1 MFLLHL
7 GQTLFLS
14 NPMDAA
20 DAGTTLTGT
29 MMKLRVIAAAVA
41 VAISPALAAA
51 QTPQQLADL
60 DLEDLMRISVQR
72 VFGASERLQ
81 PVTEAPSAVTIV
93 TADEI
98 RRYGYRTLGEILAG
112 VRGFFVS
119 NDRNYSYLGARG
131 FGRPG
136 DYNTRVLLLVNG
148 HRTND
153 NVFDQAYIG
162 AELGIDVAM
171 FERVEIIRGPASSL
185 YGTSAFFAVVNV
197 VTRSGASMKGASI
210 EADAGTLG
218 TQLARASFGRE
229 LAGGADVALSGT
241 YERSSGVGNLYFP
254 AFDTPG
260 TNGGVAQN
268 LDGEDVGELYGRFKL
283 RDFSLTAVYGRR
295 HKLVPTASF
304 FTLFNSQD
312 PREQTTDE
320 HATIDAQ
327 YDHTV
332 GRTRL
337 VADTFFDR
345 ARYDAIYPYAAEHEG
360 MPVLINDDGFIGAR
374 WGAGLRATRPLPWQQ
389 TLTAGGEL
397 IANLTQDQWTSYNDP
412 LVAGFDIRQSSRQG
426 AIYLQDEVRVKPWLL
441 LNGGVRYDRYQRF
454 ARTTPRGG
462 VIVMPSP
469 NQSFK
474 YLYGR
479 AFRAPNTY
487 ELYYYDDATPYLR
500 PESIGT
506 HEIVW
511 EQYAGSWLRTSVSAY
526 RYTASQLITL
536 NVLDA
541 GSRTGFG
548 FFNDGTLRAKGLEGE
563 AEVRTRRGLQLLGS
577 YALQRAEDHTREAL
591 TNSPR
596 EMAKLRLTMPGPFAR
611 STGAFEVQYL
621 ASRRTVAGTT
631 VGAATLAHVTFTK
644 RINHAFELVGT
655 VRNLFD
661 AQYADPASDEH
672 STDAIQQNGRT
683 ARIGMRWAITN

>member
-7 GQTLFLS
+7 GQTLLLS
-14 NPMDAA
+14 NPMDAP
-20 DAGTTLTGT
+20 DASTTLTGT
-29 MMKLRVIAAAVA
+29 MTRLRVIAAAVA

-171 FERVEIIRGPASSL
+171 FDRVEIIRGPASSL

-260 TNGGVAQN
+260 TSGGVAQN
-268 LDGEDVGELYGRFKL
+268 LDGEDVGEL
-283 RDFSLTAVYGRR
+283 
-295 HKLVPTASF
+295 
-304 FTLFNSQD
+304 
-312 PREQTTDE
+312 
-320 HATIDAQ
+320 
-327 YDHTV
+327 
-332 GRTRL
+332 
-337 VADTFFDR
+337 
-345 ARYDAIYPYAAEHEG
+345 
-360 MPVLINDDGFIGAR
+360 
-374 WGAGLRATRPLPWQQ
+374 
-389 TLTAGGEL
+389 
-397 IANLTQDQWTSYNDP
+397 
-412 LVAGFDIRQSSRQG
+412 
-426 AIYLQDEVRVKPWLL
+426 
-441 LNGGVRYDRYQRF
+441 
-454 ARTTPRGG
+454 
-462 VIVMPSP
+462 
-469 NQSFK
+469 
-474 YLYGR
+474 
-479 AFRAPNTY
+479 
-487 ELYYYDDATPYLR
+487 
-500 PESIGT
+500 
-506 HEIVW
+506 
-511 EQYAGSWLRTSVSAY
+511 
-526 RYTASQLITL
+526 
-536 NVLDA
+536 
-541 GSRTGFG
+541 
-548 FFNDGTLRAKGLEGE
+548 
-563 AEVRTRRGLQLLGS
+563 
-577 YALQRAEDHTREAL
+577 
-591 TNSPR
+591 
-596 EMAKLRLTMPGPFAR
+596 
-611 STGAFEVQYL
+611 
-621 ASRRTVAGTT
+621 
-631 VGAATLAHVTFTK
+631 
-644 RINHAFELVGT
+644 
-655 VRNLFD
+655 
-661 AQYADPASDEH
+661 
-672 STDAIQQNGRT
+672 
-683 ARIGMRWAITN
+683 

>member
-1 MFLLHL
+1 
-7 GQTLFLS
+7 
-14 NPMDAA
+14 MDFA
-20 DAGTTLTGT
+20 DAGITFTGT
-29 MMKLRVIAAAVA
+29 MTRLRWIAAAVA
-41 VAISPALAAA
+41 LAISPALAAA

-60 DLEDLMRISVQR
+60 DLEDLMQIRVQR

-98 RRYGYRTLGEILAG
+98 ARYGYRSLAEIVG
-112 VRGFFVS
+112 SVRGFFVT

-148 HRTND
+148 HRIND

-171 FERVEIIRGPASSL
+171 FDRVEIIRGPASSL

-197 VTRSGASMKGASI
+197 ITRTGATIKGASI

-229 LAGGADVALSGT
+229 LAGGADLALSGT
-241 YERSSGVGNLYFP
+241 YERRNGVGNLYFP
-254 AFDTPG
+254 AFDAPG

-268 LDGEDVGELYGRFKL
+268 LDGEHVGELYGRVKL

-295 HKLVPTASF
+295 SKLVPTASF

-312 PREQTTDE
+312 PREQTTDA
-320 HATIDAQ
+320 HATIDGQ
-327 YDHTV
+327 YDRTL

-337 VADTFFDR
+337 VADAFFDR
-345 ARYDAIYPYAAEHEG
+345 ARYDATYPYAAEHDG
-360 MPVLINDDGFIGAR
+360 MPVLINDDGFVGAR
-374 WGAGLRATRPLPWQQ
+374 WGAGLKATRPLPRQQ
-389 TLTAGGEL
+389 TLTAGGEF
-397 IANLTQDQWTSYNDP
+397 IANVRQDQWTSYNDP
-412 LVAGFDIRQSSRQG
+412 LVDGFDIRQSSRQG
-426 AIYLQDEVRVKPWLL
+426 AGYLQDELRLKPWLL
-441 LNGGVRYDRYQRF
+441 LNGGIRYDRYQRF

-487 ELYYYDDATPYLR
+487 ELYYYGDASASLR

-511 EQYAGSWLRTSVSAY
+511 EQYAGNWLRTSVSAY

-536 NVLDA
+536 SVLDA

-548 FFNDGTLRAKGLEGE
+548 FFNDGTLRARGLEGE
-563 AEVRTRRGLQLLGS
+563 VEVRSRQGLQLVGS
-577 YALQRAEDHTREAL
+577 YALQRAEDQTGEAL

-596 EMAKLRLTMPGPFAR
+596 EMAKLRLTLPGPLAQ
-611 STGAFEVQYL
+611 STGAFEIQYL
-621 ASRRTVAGTT
+621 APRRTVAGTT
-631 VGAATLAHVTFTK
+631 VAAAAVANVTFTK
-644 RINHAFELVGT
+644 RINRAFELVGT

-683 ARIGMRWAITN
+683 ARIGVRWAIKN